1 MRTTLKFLL
10 ASPKII
16 ILGVLLVIFFTLEGF
31 LLIIYYIVESPLA
44 FMLRGLENII
54 KEITKRIE

>member
-10 ASPKII
+10 ATPKLI
-16 ILGVLLVIFFTLEGF
+16 ILMVLLVVFFTLEGL
-31 LLIIYYIVESPLA
+31 LLIIYYIVESPLG

-54 KEITKRIE
+54 KEITKMIK

>member
-44 FMLRGLENII
+44 FMLRSLENII